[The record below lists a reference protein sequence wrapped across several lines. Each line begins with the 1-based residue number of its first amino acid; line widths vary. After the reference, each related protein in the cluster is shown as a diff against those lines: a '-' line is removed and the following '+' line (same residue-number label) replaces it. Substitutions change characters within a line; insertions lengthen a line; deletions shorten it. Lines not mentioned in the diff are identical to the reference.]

1 MECSK
6 KRELDLMAAK
16 IRKTALQT
24 IQAAGSGHIGG
35 SFSIADILSVLYFE
49 KMNVD
54 PMRPDDP
61 DRDRLV
67 LSKGHCSPAMY
78 ATLALK
84 GFFLKEHLSTFR
96 KLDSDL
102 SGHVEIHVPGVD
114 MSSGSLGQGLSV
126 ALGMA
131 MYAKARKKRYR
142 TFCILGD
149 GEIQEGQV
157 WEAAMCANKYKLD
170 NLCAI
175 VDYNHLQIDGNIE
188 DVKGLNKIS
197 EKYPDNIEICKE
209 ILKKMEN
216 EKTQIEENA
225 ESDSTLY
232 IALQDKIYLGN
243 MHGSFTRIQTIA
255 HECLHSIQDRKVLI
269 FNFIFSNIYI
279 LYFIISSILIII
291 KKLPNELV
299 FSNILLII
307 SMLYY
312 AIRMFLENDAMTKS
326 EYLAKEYLKEKKILD
341 EEEVKKIG
349 KGLEELNKGAII
361 ATNSSF
367 FIKIMLKVAVFN
379 LLALIF

>member
-1 MECSK
+1 MILIIISALISSVVMILLMPINIK
-6 KRELDLMAAK
+6 KLNK
-16 IRKTALQT
+16 IA
-24 IQAAGSGHIGG
+24 I
-35 SFSIADILSVLYFE
+35 D
-49 KMNVD
+49 
-54 PMRPDDP
+54 
-61 DRDRLV
+61 
-67 LSKGHCSPAMY
+67 
-78 ATLALK
+78 
-84 GFFLKEHLSTFR
+84 KE
-96 KLDSDL
+96 
-102 SGHVEIHVPGVD
+102 
-114 MSSGSLGQGLSV
+114 
-126 ALGMA
+126 
-131 MYAKARKKRYR
+131 
-142 TFCILGD
+142 
-149 GEIQEGQV
+149 
-157 WEAAMCANKYKLD
+157 
-170 NLCAI
+170 
-175 VDYNHLQIDGNIE
+175 
-188 DVKGLNKIS
+188 LNKIS
-197 EKYPDNIEICKE
+197 EKYPDNMEICKE

-216 EKTQIEENA
+216 EKTQIEENI

-279 LYFIISSILIII
+279 LYFIII

-349 KGLEELNKGAII
+349 KRLEELNKGAII
-361 ATNSSF
+361 ATNSSL

>member
-1 MECSK
+1 MILIIISALISSAVMILLMPINIK
-6 KRELDLMAAK
+6 KLNK
-16 IRKTALQT
+16 IA
-24 IQAAGSGHIGG
+24 I
-35 SFSIADILSVLYFE
+35 D
-49 KMNVD
+49 
-54 PMRPDDP
+54 
-61 DRDRLV
+61 
-67 LSKGHCSPAMY
+67 
-78 ATLALK
+78 
-84 GFFLKEHLSTFR
+84 KE
-96 KLDSDL
+96 
-102 SGHVEIHVPGVD
+102 
-114 MSSGSLGQGLSV
+114 
-126 ALGMA
+126 
-131 MYAKARKKRYR
+131 
-142 TFCILGD
+142 
-149 GEIQEGQV
+149 
-157 WEAAMCANKYKLD
+157 
-170 NLCAI
+170 
-175 VDYNHLQIDGNIE
+175 
-188 DVKGLNKIS
+188 LNKIS

-326 EYLAKEYLKEKKILD
+326 EYLIPVNVYSEYSSDNFSSDSSIVFERFKL
-341 EEEVKKIG
+341 
-349 KGLEELNKGAII
+349 LNRYFVPPAFKL
-361 ATNSSF
+361 TYLS
-367 FIKIMLKVAVFN
+367 
-379 LLALIF
+379 

>member
-1 MECSK
+1 MILIIISALISSVVMILLMPINIK
-6 KRELDLMAAK
+6 KLNK
-16 IRKTALQT
+16 IA
-24 IQAAGSGHIGG
+24 I
-35 SFSIADILSVLYFE
+35 D
-49 KMNVD
+49 
-54 PMRPDDP
+54 
-61 DRDRLV
+61 
-67 LSKGHCSPAMY
+67 
-78 ATLALK
+78 
-84 GFFLKEHLSTFR
+84 KE
-96 KLDSDL
+96 
-102 SGHVEIHVPGVD
+102 
-114 MSSGSLGQGLSV
+114 
-126 ALGMA
+126 
-131 MYAKARKKRYR
+131 
-142 TFCILGD
+142 
-149 GEIQEGQV
+149 
-157 WEAAMCANKYKLD
+157 
-170 NLCAI
+170 
-175 VDYNHLQIDGNIE
+175 
-188 DVKGLNKIS
+188 LNKIS

-326 EYLAKEYLKEKKILD
+326 EYLAKEYLKEKKIVD
-341 EEEVKKIG
+341 EEEVKNFIAESKKQLGSIDILINNAGITKDGLLMRMKEKDFSDVLDVNLKGTFITTREAASIMMKQRHGKIINISSVVG
-349 KGLEELNKGAII
+349 VIGNAGQCNYAASKAGVIGFSKSVARELASRNITVNVVAPGFINTDMTGVLPEKVKESMLQGIPLKRIGEPKDI
-361 ATNSSF
+361 AN
-367 FIKIMLKVAVFN
+367 AVLF
-379 LLALIF
+379 LASDLSNYITGQVINVDGGMVMN

>member
-1 MECSK
+1 MILIIISALISSAVMILLMPINIK
-6 KRELDLMAAK
+6 KLNK
-16 IRKTALQT
+16 IA
-24 IQAAGSGHIGG
+24 I
-35 SFSIADILSVLYFE
+35 D
-49 KMNVD
+49 
-54 PMRPDDP
+54 
-61 DRDRLV
+61 
-67 LSKGHCSPAMY
+67 
-78 ATLALK
+78 
-84 GFFLKEHLSTFR
+84 KE
-96 KLDSDL
+96 
-102 SGHVEIHVPGVD
+102 
-114 MSSGSLGQGLSV
+114 
-126 ALGMA
+126 
-131 MYAKARKKRYR
+131 
-142 TFCILGD
+142 
-149 GEIQEGQV
+149 
-157 WEAAMCANKYKLD
+157 
-170 NLCAI
+170 
-175 VDYNHLQIDGNIE
+175 
-188 DVKGLNKIS
+188 LNKIS

-216 EKTQIEENA
+216 EKTQIEENI

-326 EYLAKEYLKEKKILD
+326 EYLAKEYLKEKKIFD

-349 KGLEELNKGAII
+349 KELEELNKGAII
-361 ATNSSF
+361 ATNSSL

>member
-1 MECSK
+1 MILIIISALISSVVMILLMPINIK
-6 KRELDLMAAK
+6 KLNK
-16 IRKTALQT
+16 IA
-24 IQAAGSGHIGG
+24 I
-35 SFSIADILSVLYFE
+35 D
-49 KMNVD
+49 
-54 PMRPDDP
+54 
-61 DRDRLV
+61 
-67 LSKGHCSPAMY
+67 
-78 ATLALK
+78 
-84 GFFLKEHLSTFR
+84 KE
-96 KLDSDL
+96 
-102 SGHVEIHVPGVD
+102 
-114 MSSGSLGQGLSV
+114 
-126 ALGMA
+126 
-131 MYAKARKKRYR
+131 
-142 TFCILGD
+142 
-149 GEIQEGQV
+149 
-157 WEAAMCANKYKLD
+157 
-170 NLCAI
+170 
-175 VDYNHLQIDGNIE
+175 
-188 DVKGLNKIS
+188 LNKIS
-197 EKYPDNIEICKE
+197 EKYPDNMEICKE

-216 EKTQIEENA
+216 EKTQIEENI

-299 FSNILLII
+299 FSNILI

-312 AIRMFLENDAMTKS
+312 AIRMFLENVAMTKS

-361 ATNSSF
+361 ATNSSL